1 MTNCELKM
9 LNGVQNKINYL
20 MKEEDYSAYDI
31 SVLIDDFIYKN
42 DFSNECNK
50 ELWKIQDKYISMYR
64 AR

>member
-1 MTNCELKM
+1 MTNYEIKM
-9 LNGVQNKINYL
+9 VVSIKRKIGYL
-20 MKEEDYSAYDI
+20 MKEEKYTPYYI
-31 SVLIDDFIYKN
+31 SVLLDDFIYNN

>member
-1 MTNCELKM
+1 MTKYEIKM
-9 LNGVQNKINYL
+9 LNALQNKINYL
-20 MKEEDYSAYDI
+20 MKEEGYTPYDI
-31 SVLIDDFIYKN
+31 SILLDDFIYNN

>member
-1 MTNCELKM
+1 MTNYEIKM
-9 LNGVQNKINYL
+9 VVSIKREIGYL
-20 MKEEDYSAYDI
+20 MKEEKYTPYDI
-31 SVLIDDFIYKN
+31 SVLLDDFIYNN

>member
-1 MTNCELKM
+1 MSNCELKM

-31 SVLIDDFIYKN
+31 SVLLDDFIYNN